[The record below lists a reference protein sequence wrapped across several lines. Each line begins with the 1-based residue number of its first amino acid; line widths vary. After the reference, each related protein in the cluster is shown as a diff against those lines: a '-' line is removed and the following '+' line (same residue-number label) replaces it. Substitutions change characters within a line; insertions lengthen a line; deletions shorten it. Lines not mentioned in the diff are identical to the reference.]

1 MLSDR
6 MVEIYQR
13 LIEEERRE
21 NIRVRIKYMKWRKKN
36 GEDK

>member
-1 MLSDR
+1 MLSDK
-6 MVEIYQR
+6 MVEIYQY

-36 GEDK
+36 GKGK